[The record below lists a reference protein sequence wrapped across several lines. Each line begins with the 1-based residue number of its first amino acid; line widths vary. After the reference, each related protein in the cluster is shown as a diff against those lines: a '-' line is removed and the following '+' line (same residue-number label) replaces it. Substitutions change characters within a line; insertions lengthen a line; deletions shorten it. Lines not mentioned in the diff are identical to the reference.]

1 MLLELKALTKSFKSG
16 SHRVQAVDGVSL
28 SIDGGEFVAIQGPS
42 GCGKSTLLLMV
53 GGLLSPDSGQ
63 VLIENTDPY
72 ALSNDQRARFRSTHL
87 GFVFQQFHLVPYLN
101 VLDNVLAPALA
112 TRLPE
117 SRQRAAELI
126 NKFGLEPR
134 LHHTPAELSTGEK
147 QRVALA
153 RALFHQ
159 PKVLLADEPTGNLDA
174 ENSEIVLNVLNEFAQ
189 NGGCVLMVSH
199 DDQAVQSAQ
208 RVLGI
213 NAGRLS
219 PQTEKEALI
228 NS

>member
-1 MLLELKALTKSFKSG
+1 MLLELEQLSKSFKSG
-16 SHRVQAVDGVSL
+16 PGRVQAVDGVSL
-28 SIDGGEFVAIQGPS
+28 TVAATEFVAIQGPS
-42 GCGKSTLLLMV
+42 GCGKSTLLLMA

-63 VLIENTDPY
+63 VLIEGTNPY
-72 ALSNDQRARFRSTHL
+72 RLSSDQRARFRSQHL

-101 VLDNVLAPALA
+101 VLDNVLTPALA
-112 TRLPE
+112 LIRSQARE
-117 SRQRAAELI
+117 RARALI
-126 NKFGLEPR
+126 EQFGLEQR
-134 LHHTPAELSTGEK
+134 LHHTPAQLSTGEK

-159 PKVLLADEPTGNLDA
+159 PKILLADEPTGNLDS
-174 ENSEIVLNVLNEFAQ
+174 ENSTIVLNALSQFAAD
-189 NGGCVLMVSH
+189 GGCVLMVSH

-213 NAGRLS
+213 RDGRLVT
-219 PQTEKEALI
+219 PQECESLV

>member
-1 MLLELKALTKSFKSG
+1 MLLELVELSKSFKSG
-16 SHRVQAVDGVSL
+16 SKRVQAVDGISL
-28 SIDGGEFVAIQGPS
+28 TVDAGEFLAIKGRS

-63 VLIENTDPY
+63 VMIEGTNPY
-72 ALSNDQRARFRSTHL
+72 QLSNDQRARFRSTHL

-101 VLDNVLAPALA
+101 VLDNVLTPALA
-112 TRLPE
+112 TNLPQAKE
-117 SRQRAAELI
+117 RARELI
-126 NKFGLEPR
+126 SHFGLEHR
-134 LHHTPAELSTGEK
+134 LQHTPAELSTGEK

-159 PKVLLADEPTGNLDA
+159 PKVLLADEPTGNLDS
-174 ENSEIVLNVLNEFAQ
+174 ENSEIVLNALSQFAKD
-189 NGGCVLMVSH
+189 GGCVLMVTH
-199 DDQAVQSAQ
+199 DDQAVKSAQ

-213 NAGRLS
+213 KEGRLT
-219 PQTEKEALI
+219 PEAETKVLM

>member
-1 MLLELKALTKSFKSG
+1 MLLELEQLSKSFKSG
-16 SHRVQAVDGVSL
+16 PGRVQAVDGVSL
-28 SIDGGEFVAIQGPS
+28 TVDATEFVAIQGPS
-42 GCGKSTLLLMV
+42 GCGKSTLLLMA

-63 VLIENTDPY
+63 VLIEGTNPY
-72 ALSNDQRARFRSTHL
+72 RLSSDQRARFRSQHL

-101 VLDNVLAPALA
+101 VLDNVLTPALA
-112 TRLPE
+112 SNRSQARE
-117 SRQRAAELI
+117 RARALI
-126 NKFGLEPR
+126 EQFGLEQR
-134 LHHTPAELSTGEK
+134 LHHTPAQLSTGEK

-159 PKVLLADEPTGNLDA
+159 PKILLADEPTGNLDS
-174 ENSEIVLNVLNEFAQ
+174 ENSTIVLNALSQFVAD
-189 NGGCVLMVSH
+189 GGCVLMVSH

-213 NAGRLS
+213 RDGRLVT
-219 PQTEKEALI
+219 PQESESLV

>member
-1 MLLELKALTKSFKSG
+1 MLLELEQLSKSFKSG
-16 SHRVQAVDGVSL
+16 PGRVQAVDGVSL
-28 SIDGGEFVAIQGPS
+28 TVDATEFVAIQGPS
-42 GCGKSTLLLMV
+42 GCGKSTLLLMA

-63 VLIENTDPY
+63 VLVEGTNPY
-72 ALSNDQRARFRSTHL
+72 RLSSDQRARFRSQHL

-101 VLDNVLAPALA
+101 VLDNVLTPALA
-112 TRLPE
+112 SNRSQARE
-117 SRQRAAELI
+117 RARALI
-126 NKFGLEPR
+126 EQFGLEQR
-134 LHHTPAELSTGEK
+134 LHHTPAQLSTGEK

-159 PKVLLADEPTGNLDA
+159 PKILLADEPTGNLDS
-174 ENSEIVLNVLNEFAQ
+174 ENSTIVLNALSQFAAD
-189 NGGCVLMVSH
+189 GGCVLMVSH

-213 NAGRLS
+213 RDGRLVT
-219 PQTEKEALI
+219 PQESESLV

>member
-1 MLLELKALTKSFKSG
+1 MLLELEQLSKSFKSG
-16 SHRVQAVDGVSL
+16 PGRVQAVDGVSL
-28 SIDGGEFVAIQGPS
+28 TVDATEFVAIQGPS
-42 GCGKSTLLLMV
+42 GCGKSTLLLMA

-63 VLIENTDPY
+63 VLIEGTNPY
-72 ALSNDQRARFRSTHL
+72 RLSSDQRARFRSQHL

-101 VLDNVLAPALA
+101 VLDNVLTPALA
-112 TRLPE
+112 SNRSQARE
-117 SRQRAAELI
+117 RARALI
-126 NKFGLEPR
+126 EQFGLEQR
-134 LHHTPAELSTGEK
+134 LHHTPAQLSTGEK

-159 PKVLLADEPTGNLDA
+159 PKILLADEPTGNLDS
-174 ENSEIVLNVLNEFAQ
+174 ENSAIVLNALSQFAAD
-189 NGGCVLMVSH
+189 GGCVLMVSH

-213 NAGRLS
+213 RDGRLVT
-219 PQTEKEALI
+219 PQESESLV

>member
-1 MLLELKALTKSFKSG
+1 MLLELEQLSKSFKSG
-16 SHRVQAVDGVSL
+16 PGRVQAVDGVSL
-28 SIDGGEFVAIQGPS
+28 TVDATEFVAIQGPS
-42 GCGKSTLLLMV
+42 GCGKSTLLLMA

-63 VLIENTDPY
+63 VLIEGTNPY
-72 ALSNDQRARFRSTHL
+72 RLSSDQRARFRSQHL

-101 VLDNVLAPALA
+101 VLDNVLTPALA
-112 TRLPE
+112 SNRSQARE
-117 SRQRAAELI
+117 RARALI
-126 NKFGLEPR
+126 EQFGLEQR
-134 LHHTPAELSTGEK
+134 LHHTPAQLSTGEK

-159 PKVLLADEPTGNLDA
+159 PKILLADEPTGNLDS
-174 ENSEIVLNVLNEFAQ
+174 ENSTIVLNALSQFAAD
-189 NGGCVLMVSH
+189 GGCVLMVSH

-213 NAGRLS
+213 RDGRLVT
-219 PQTEKEALI
+219 PQETESLV